1 MNQEQQQEHDLKN
14 LLESAECL
22 CFKMEELKQAL
33 KSVQKQIKK
42 YPQCKNCCKHFVA
55 HRLRHF
61 TKEELKSIEELE
73 DQEAENDSCYSRFCE
88 DELYCLSCIRRA
100 LQPV

>member
-1 MNQEQQQEHDLKN
+1 MNQEQQQEQDLKN

-22 CFKMEELKQAL
+22 RVKMEEYFFSL

-42 YPQCKNCCKHFVA
+42 YPQCKSCCKHFVA
-55 HRLRHF
+55 HQLRHF
-61 TKEELKSIEELE
+61 TKEELKSIEDME
-73 DQEAENDSCYSRFCE
+73 DQQDENYSCYNRFRE
-88 DELYCLSCIRRA
+88 DELYCMSCIRRA